1 MEYSRINQ
9 AQEYL
14 KEIKNLVDNP
24 DIRITTEFDLDHLFK
39 AKNYIQNFIEKQKF
53 NNHGQIH

>member
-14 KEIKNLVDNP
+14 KEIRDLVDNP
-24 DIRITTEFDLDHLFK
+24 DIRITTDFDLDSLFK
-39 AKNYIQNFIEKQKF
+39 AKNYIQSFIQKQ
-53 NNHGQIH
+53 Q